1 MNRKSVLST
10 IFTVAAIYLLFDI
23 VFWKGFLY
31 HFLEAFFKSM
41 AQQGKVGLVIAL
53 IGLAVAVFGL
63 IAFTM
68 GMLGKNFVGAVP
80 PERRT
85 THKILMGTIGGF
97 LAAIGLWLAY
107 YGFTLNR

>member
-10 IFTVAAIYLLFDI
+10 IFTITAVYLLFDL
-23 VFWKGFLY
+23 VLWKGFLH
-31 HFLEAFFKSM
+31 HFFEASFKSM
-41 AQQGKVGLVIAL
+41 AQQGRGGLVIAL

-68 GMLGKNFVGAVP
+68 GMLGKTFVGAVP
-80 PERRT
+80 PERKT
-85 THKILMGTIGGF
+85 THKILLGTIGGF
-97 LAAIGLWLAY
+97 LAVIGLWLAY